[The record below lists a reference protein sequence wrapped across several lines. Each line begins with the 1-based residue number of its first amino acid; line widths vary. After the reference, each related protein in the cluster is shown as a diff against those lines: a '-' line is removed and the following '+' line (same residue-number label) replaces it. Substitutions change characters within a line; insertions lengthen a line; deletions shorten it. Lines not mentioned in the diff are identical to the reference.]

1 MELMKNLSAWLSAT
15 SPVDAH
21 ERRRAILGA
30 GFGMLITALISQ
42 WLVNPGLASVW
53 LIAPMGASAVLVFAV
68 SGSPM
73 AQPWAVIGGNTIS
86 ALVGIT
92 CALLVNDIRWAA
104 PLSVLLAMALMF
116 ALRCLHPPGGAT
128 ALLAVL
134 MHATNYQFALVPVFL
149 NSMLLVL
156 CGVVYNN
163 LTGRTYPHAQRGANA
178 SQAAAARFTAAD
190 MDSALAHYNQ
200 VLDVSRGDLQELLH
214 HAELASYHRNFGGLR
229 CADIMSSEP
238 VSVQFGTAID
248 EAWALMRQHNIKA
261 LPVVDRTRRIVG
273 ILTTADFLRH
283 AGLDELAGLG
293 GRWRTFIKRSGT
305 THSTKPEVVGQIM
318 ARKVQVAS
326 ANRHVIELVPLFS
339 GGGHHHIP
347 IIDAENRL
355 VGIITQKDLLSALY
369 SAVKPELHA

>member
-1 MELMKNLSAWLSAT
+1 MKYLPTWLSAT
-15 SPVDAH
+15 SPVDAR
-21 ERRRAILGA
+21 ERLRAILGA
-30 GFGMLITALISQ
+30 GFGIVVTALISQ
-42 WLVNPGLASVW
+42 WVLSPGLASSW

-73 AQPWAVIGGNTIS
+73 AQPWAVMGGNTIS

-92 CALLVNDIRWAA
+92 CAVLVNDVRWAA
-104 PLSVLLAMALMF
+104 PMSVLLSMGLMF
-116 ALRCLHPPGGAT
+116 SLRCLHPPGGAT

-134 MHATNYQFALVPVFL
+134 LHATNYQFALAPVFL

-156 CGVVYNN
+156 SGVVYNN
-163 LTGRTYPHAQRGANA
+163 LTGRRYPHAQRGVNV
-178 SQAAAARFTAAD
+178 SQAAAVRFSAAD

-200 VLDVSRGDLQELLH
+200 VLDVSRGDLEGLLH
-214 HAELASYHRNFGGLR
+214 HAELASYHRNLGGLR
-229 CADIMSSEP
+229 CADIMSKEP
-238 VSVQFGTAID
+238 VSVQFGTAMD
-248 EAWALMRQHNIKA
+248 QAWALMRQHSIKA
-261 LPVVDRTRRIVG
+261 LPVLDRTRRIVG

-283 AGLDELAGLG
+283 AGLDELGGLG

-305 THSTKPEVVGQIM
+305 THSIKPEVVGQIM
-318 ARKVQVAS
+318 TRKVQVAS

-369 SAVKPELHA
+369 RAVKPQPDA